1 MSESK
6 IKLSSPLNLRIYR
19 ITSFIATPTRFS
31 FPPLHRPWHP
41 SLPRVQDSKL
51 KTQHRERRWFGKTAP
66 NNALPRSRCVRPG
79 WRACHRD
86 DLTDREQP
94 RSPGPNRPA
103 PRTRTLISIFAPRFC
118 SSPLFHPPTSSK
130 KKARKFLAA
139 VRVIR
144 LRSLHLG
151 PSSSL

>member
-94 RSPGPNRPA
+94 RSPGPPNA
-103 PRTRTLISIFAPRFC
+103 HADFDFRTEIL
-118 SSPLFHPPTSSK
+118 L
-130 KKARKFLAA
+130 LA
-139 VRVIR
+139 
-144 LRSLHLG
+144 SL
-151 PSSSL
+151 PSSHLVEKKGKEIPRGCSCHPASVAAPGPK